1 MKFKIE
7 TIITFIIF
15 FIIVITL
22 SSYKTS
28 DGYEGGGYYHNM
40 VIPIKQTQVINTS
53 DINRVNKLIKFGF
66 VVEFVTTTDSGI
78 TRYVLIKY

>member
-28 DGYEGGGYYHNM
+28 NGYKGNNYYHNM
-40 VIPIKQTQVINTS
+40 IIPIKQTQVINTS
-53 DINRVNKLIKFGF
+53 DINRVNL
-66 VVEFVTTTDSGI
+66 D
-78 TRYVLIKY
+78 LL